1 MRIARVVGNVVSTI
15 KEETHYGRKMMIIE
29 YLDLD
34 MKPIGTRDIALDAA
48 DAGIGDIVL
57 TSRDG
62 GSAKMLFEDKCWISD
77 ITICGVLDHYSLDGK
92 IIKTT

>member
-34 MKPIGTRDIALDAA
+34 LKPIGSRDIALDAA

-62 GSAKMLFEDKCWISD
+62 GSAKMLFEDKGLISD

>member
-15 KEETHYGRKMMIIE
+15 KEDTHYGRKMMIIE
-29 YLDLD
+29 FLDLN
-34 MKPIGTRDIALDAA
+34 MNPIGAREIALDAA

-57 TSRDG
+57 TSKDG
-62 GSAKMLFEDKCWISD
+62 GSAKMLFEDKELISD

>member
-15 KEETHYGRKMMIIE
+15 KEDTHYGRKMMIIE
-29 YLDLD
+29 FLDLN
-34 MKPIGTRDIALDAA
+34 MNPIGAREIALDAA

-57 TSRDG
+57 TSKDG
-62 GSAKMLFEDKCWISD
+62 GSAKMLFEDKELISD
-77 ITICGVLDHYSLDGK
+77 ITICGVLDHYSLDGE

>member
-34 MKPIGTRDIALDAA
+34 LKPIGTRDIAP
-48 DAGIGDIVL
+48 VSYTHL
-57 TSRDG
+57 T
-62 GSAKMLFEDKCWISD
+62 LP
-77 ITICGVLDHYSLDGK
+77 
-92 IIKTT
+92 TT

>member
-1 MRIARVVGNVVSTI
+1 MRIAKVVGNVVSTI

-29 YLDLD
+29 YVDL
-34 MKPIGTRDIALDAA
+34 KLQPTGERVIALDAA

-57 TSRDG
+57 TSKDS
-62 GSAKMLFEDKCWISD
+62 GSAKMLFRDKSLISD
-77 ITICGVLDHYSLDGK
+77 VTICGVIDHFNVEGN

>member
-1 MRIARVVGNVVSTI
+1 MRIAKVVGNVVSTI

-29 YLDLD
+29 YLDLSL
-34 MKPIGTRDIALDAA
+34 KPVGERVIALDAA

-57 TSRDG
+57 TSKDG
-62 GSAKMLFEDKCWISD
+62 GSAKMLFGDKGLISD
-77 ITICGVLDHYSLDGK
+77 VTICGVIDHFTVEGN

>member
-29 YLDLD
+29 FLDLN
-34 MKPIGTRDIALDAA
+34 MNPIGAREIALDAA

-57 TSRDG
+57 TSKDG
-62 GSAKMLFEDKCWISD
+62 GSAKMLFEDNDLISD
-77 ITICGVLDHYSLDGK
+77 ITICGVLDHYCLDGK

>member
-34 MKPIGTRDIALDAA
+34 MKPIGTRDIALDARTQESAISCLRAEMA
-48 DAGIGDIVL
+48 DL
-57 TSRDG
+57 
-62 GSAKMLFEDKCWISD
+62 AKMLFEDKGLISD